1 MRTPPVKK
9 KLFWPILWA
18 VCLHALLF
26 ALLFVSYSHTPDLPP
41 SRPIV
46 KATLYQL
53 ESQNQASSQTSQKIA
68 GEAEKTAAKQF
79 DHEQLEQK
87 KRQEQEAAAKRK
99 AEQERQVAAKKA
111 ADDKKKAEE
120 QKRAAEQKAAEQ
132 KAAEQRKLEQQ
143 KAEAAKKIAADK
155 AKAEKAEAERKKAAE
170 EKKKAEE
177 AAKQKALA
185 EQKKKDAEQAAKL
198 AAEKAREAA
207 RKAKEDKEA
216 AALAELLQQET
227 QYQRAMADKQGEQDI
242 ANINDLIIQLV
253 SSHWI
258 RPAGARNGMQVEV
271 RVEIM
276 PDGTI
281 KHAAVSKSSGNQ
293 AFDNSAVAA
302 ILSVGR
308 VREIQNLDR
317 AIYEKT
323 YRQLVMAF
331 RPEDLGL

>member
-9 KLFWPILWA
+9 KLFWPILWT
-18 VCLHALLF
+18 VCLHACLF
-26 ALLFVSYSHTPDLPP
+26 ALLFVSYSNTPDLPP

-53 ESQNQASSQTSQKIA
+53 ESQNKASSQTSQKIA

-87 KRQEQEAAAKRK
+87 KRQEQEAVAKRK

-111 ADDKKKAEE
+111 AEQKKKAEE
-120 QKRAAEQKAAEQ
+120 QKRADENK
-132 KAAEQRKLEQQ
+132 KAEQRKLEQQ
-143 KAEAAKKIAADK
+143 KLELQKKEAAKKIAADK
-155 AKAEKAEAERKKAAE
+155 AKAEAERKKAADD
-170 EKKKAEE
+170 KKKAEE
-177 AAKQKALA
+177 VAKQKAIA
-185 EQKKKDAEQAAKL
+185 EQKKKDDEQAAKK

-227 QYQRAMADKQGEQDI
+227 QYQRAMADKQAEQDI
-242 ANINDLIIQLV
+242 AKINDLIVQLV

-258 RPAGARNGMQVEV
+258 RPGGARNGMQVEV
-271 RVEIM
+271 RVDIL

-317 AIYEKT
+317 AVYEKT

-331 RPEDLGL
+331 KPEDLGL

>member
-18 VCLHALLF
+18 IALHVLLF

-53 ESQNQASSQTSQKIA
+53 ESQNKATSQSAQKIT

-99 AEQERQVAAKKA
+99 AEQERQAAAKKA

-120 QKRAAEQKAAEQ
+120 QKHAAEQ

-155 AKAEKAEAERKKAAE
+155 AKAEKAEAQRKKAAE

-185 EQKKKDAEQAAKL
+185 EQKKKEAEQAAKL

-216 AALAELLQQET
+216 AALAELLKQET
-227 QYQRAMADKQGEQDI
+227 QYQRAMADKQAEQDI

-258 RPAGARNGMQVEV
+258 RPVGARNGMQVEV
-271 RVEIM
+271 RVDIL

-281 KHAAVSKSSGNQ
+281 KHAAVSKSSGNP
-293 AFDNSAVAA
+293 AFDNSALAA

-308 VREIQNLDR
+308 VREIQSLDR
-317 AIYEKT
+317 AVYEKT
-323 YRQLVMAF
+323 YRQLTMAF